1 MNQFRKCESTT
12 SGECGSTGPPG
23 TIRPVLGS
31 GLQIGAPAGARQHLE
46 SLRLLLAIGQRRDRI
61 IIEPVLPIALDIADT
76 PPPPPPR
83 RSPAT
88 SRGRRHG
95 APIAAWRQSSHR
107 RSPRPPRRPP
117 PARPPRAFRAL
128 PAATP
133 TAPRRPPPAP

>member
-23 TIRPVLGS
+23 TIRPGLGS

-76 PPPPPPR
+76 YLACPPR
-83 RSPAT
+83 SEEHTSELQSPCNLVC
-88 SRGRRHG
+88 R
-95 APIAAWRQSSHR
+95 
-107 RSPRPPRRPP
+107 
-117 PARPPRAFRAL
+117 
-128 PAATP
+128 
-133 TAPRRPPPAP
+133 

>member
-1 MNQFRKCESTT
+1 MNQFRKCERTT

-76 PPPPPPR
+76 YV
-83 RSPAT
+83 AC
-88 SRGRRHG
+88 
-95 APIAAWRQSSHR
+95 
-107 RSPRPPRRPP
+107 P
-117 PARPPRAFRAL
+117 PADLPPQ
-128 PAATP
+128 AAGGRSEEHTSELQ
-133 TAPRRPPPAP
+133 

>member
-23 TIRPVLGS
+23 TIRPGLGS

-76 PPPPPPR
+76 SLACPPADLPPQ
-83 RSPAT
+83 
-88 SRGRRHG
+88 
-95 APIAAWRQSSHR
+95 AAGGDMALQL
-107 RSPRPPRRPP
+107 RRPHHHQWRDSEP
-117 PARPPRAFRAL
+117 
-128 PAATP
+128 
-133 TAPRRPPPAP
+133 